1 MEINTMRIIKDRE
14 VQNMKKTI
22 IVLLCLAVLL
32 ISGCAKDPPF
42 PTDPSTTTTHT
53 TQATDNTQ
61 ETEESVPD
69 PTPSESSDPEPPI
82 PETLPGTVL
91 ADQTAVILATA
102 VRDSIIDV
110 VGEYDNVFYIV
121 KLEIG
126 YGLIEKRLVRMNG
139 TDTYELW
146 NGYARY
152 GAKLYNNYHL
162 LSAEAQDLATNTQIQ
177 VLDSLEDCLVVQVG
191 DTLGYMLESQISRSY
206 IQPSTGSSNADGGDI
221 TLGYQGGIMRLSTVT
236 PQTGDISAQATVLAN
251 GAEIIL
257 ALFDRGETIA
267 IINEDGF
274 IEEKEDYYAVYL
286 NGFCG
291 YVWKNLVAEENAEPY
306 TQWDGYAHYQ
316 AAVYD
321 HYYLTG
327 EPIDKLAS
335 NTIIHVIC
343 DLGEC
348 YQVSINEEI
357 GYIAKE
363 HVSKTYIT
371 YSGGNSSGEEWSDP
385 VM

>member
-1 MEINTMRIIKDRE
+1 
-14 VQNMKKTI
+14 MKKTI

-274 IEEKEDYYAVYL
+274 IEEKEDYYECKAQKE
-286 NGFCG
+286 
-291 YVWKNLVAEENAEPY
+291 KNLKN
-306 TQWDGYAHYQ
+306 
-316 AAVYD
+316 
-321 HYYLTG
+321 
-327 EPIDKLAS
+327 
-335 NTIIHVIC
+335 
-343 DLGEC
+343 
-348 YQVSINEEI
+348 
-357 GYIAKE
+357 
-363 HVSKTYIT
+363 
-371 YSGGNSSGEEWSDP
+371 P
-385 VM
+385 VPFGDCLQPDDAN